1 MSEGSLGEER
11 EGKVVECSS
20 GKALI
25 GQFWDITVIFNTFE
39 ACLRINIWFWK
50 MSQFRQRKN
59 I

>member
-1 MSEGSLGEER
+1 MGEER

-25 GQFWDITVIFNTFE
+25 GQFWDIMVIFNTFE
-39 ACLRINIWFWK
+39 ARLRINIWFWK
-50 MSQFRQRKN
+50 MSQFRQRKH

>member
-1 MSEGSLGEER
+1 MAEGSLGEER
-11 EGKVVECSS
+11 EGKVVVCSS

-25 GQFWDITVIFNTFE
+25 GEFWDIIVIFNTFE
-39 ACLRINIWFWK
+39 ARLRISVWFWK